1 MSPTDNT
8 NKYAQLASDE
18 SIMTAKSALESHG
31 FDVKIVDSLEAAK
44 TEVLNMIPKG
54 SEVFTATSTTIDQ
67 TGLTPILN
75 DSGDYKS
82 TRKEFM
88 ALWGQADKALEM
100 KRIGSASDYVVG
112 SVHATTEDGQAIIA
126 SASGSQLPNYV
137 FGANHVI
144 WVVSTKKIVP
154 DLNDGLKR
162 IEDYVLGLED
172 KRALEAYGNHSSLNK
187 ILIYRKETVAN
198 RITIIFVKEDAGF

>member
-18 SIMTAKSALESHG
+18 SIQTAKSALEANG
-31 FDVKIVDSLEAAK
+31 FDVKVVENLEAAK
-44 TEVLNMIPKG
+44 TEVLNMIPKKA
-54 SEVFTATSTTIDQ
+54 EVFTATSTTVNQ
-67 TGLTPILN
+67 TGLTTILD

-82 TRKEFM
+82 TRKDFM
-88 ALWGQADKALEM
+88 ALWGQEDKALQM
-100 KRIGSASDYVVG
+100 KQIGSASDYVVG
-112 SVHATTEDGQAIIA
+112 SVHAVTEDGQAIIA

-154 DLNDGLKR
+154 DLNTGIKR
-162 IEDYVLGLED
+162 IEDYVLALED

-187 ILIYRKETVAN
+187 ILIYRKETIPN
-198 RITIIFVKEDAGF
+198 RVTVIFVKEDAGF

>member
-1 MSPTDNT
+1 MSPTDQT
-8 NKYAQLASDE
+8 NKYTQLASDQ
-18 SIMTAKSALESHG
+18 SIATTKTALESHG
-31 FDVKIVDSLEAAK
+31 FDVKVVDSLEAAK

-54 SEVFTATSTTIDQ
+54 SEVFTATSTTVDQ
-67 TGLTPILN
+67 AGLTPILN

-88 ALWGQADKALEM
+88 ALYGQADKAIEM
-100 KRIGSASDYVVG
+100 KRIGSASDYAIG
-112 SVHATTEDGQAIIA
+112 SVHAVTEDGQAIIA
-126 SASGSQLPNYV
+126 SASGSQLPHYV
-137 FGANHVI
+137 YGANHVI

-154 DLNDGLKR
+154 DLDEGLKR

-172 KRALEAYGNHSSLNK
+172 KRALEAYGSHSSLNK
-187 ILIYRKETVAN
+187 ILIYKKETIAH